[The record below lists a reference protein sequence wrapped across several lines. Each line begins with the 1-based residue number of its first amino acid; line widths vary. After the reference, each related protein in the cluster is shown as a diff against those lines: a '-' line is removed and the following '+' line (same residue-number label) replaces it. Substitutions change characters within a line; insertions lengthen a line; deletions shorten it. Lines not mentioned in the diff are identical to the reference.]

1 MWEGK
6 FILEIDRNREVM
18 LRALTHHK
26 NLLITVSNDKQ
37 NEDLSQGVRY
47 LLQREANLPLE
58 LIYRV
63 IEILENNE
71 PVQISS
77 LEEHISL
84 LETTLKIYK
93 TDLGTVSETMRSKY
107 PELFTHKEPPNITK
121 EFELIDEVLEGVKLK
136 RRL

>member
-6 FILEIDRNREVM
+6 FTLEFDRNREVM

-37 NEDLSQGVRY
+37 NEDLPQGVRY

-84 LETTLKIYK
+84 LETALKIYK
-93 TDLGTVSETMRSKY
+93 TDLGIVSETMRSKY
-107 PELFTHKEPPNITK
+107 PGLFTHKEPPNITK